1 MRVNVMGNTTK
12 SEIIQSISNQNL
24 NLSNQDV
31 ELIVNKIFAVIS
43 EQLSSGG
50 RVEFRN
56 FGCFDVKTRKA
67 GMVRN
72 PQTGEKIEVPEKLIP
87 YFRAGKLLKERI
99 NKEK

>member
-1 MRVNVMGNTTK
+1 MVNITK

-24 NLSNQDV
+24 NLSTQDV

-43 EQLSSGG
+43 EQLANGG

-56 FGCFDVKTRKA
+56 FGCFDVKVRKA
-67 GMVRN
+67 GIVRN

-87 YFRAGKLLKERI
+87 YFRAGKLLKEQI
-99 NKEK
+99 NNKQK